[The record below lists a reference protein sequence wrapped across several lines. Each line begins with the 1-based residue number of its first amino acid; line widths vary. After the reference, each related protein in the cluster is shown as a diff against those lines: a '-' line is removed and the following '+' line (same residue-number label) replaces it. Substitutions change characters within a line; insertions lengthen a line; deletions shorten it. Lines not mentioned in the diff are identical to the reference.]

1 MKNDLSSQ
9 IKLDRISRRYYSPDN
24 EIERTALTREEK
36 MDTLIF
42 ETASDGAGHL
52 AERIAAYIRR
62 FVSEK
67 GKCVL
72 ALGAGTSTHPV
83 YAGLIRMAKAGELDF
98 SKVIVYNISEFFPLH
113 PEGPSTLRR
122 LRDVFLDHVDIAEQ
136 RTLH

>member
-52 AERIAAYIRR
+52 AERIAA
-62 FVSEK
+62 
-67 GKCVL
+67 
-72 ALGAGTSTHPV
+72 
-83 YAGLIRMAKAGELDF
+83 
-98 SKVIVYNISEFFPLH
+98 
-113 PEGPSTLRR
+113 
-122 LRDVFLDHVDIAEQ
+122 
-136 RTLH
+136 